1 MQASLADIGLL
12 SIRQRLVEKRVHMR
26 DAFPRQLE
34 GDKPHHHPN
43 QNHGGAKGKPLKIIR
58 YHVNYPELFFLKADY
73 SAGILLA
80 EIDNFNH

>member
-43 QNHGGAKGKPLKIIR
+43 QNVDNALSFRRTQSRRKPGR
-58 YHVNYPELFFLKADY
+58 Q
-73 SAGILLA
+73 
-80 EIDNFNH
+80 